1 MGFWKD
7 LLQLLDR
14 LCIGEDQWEAAV
26 EQDKMRKSFK
36 GGNRKQRRMAKHKR
50 LKDWKA
56 TLQEATES
64 SSIGQG
70 KSSAN
75 GSKAAAVRR
84 RFPMLRWVQSHP
96 VL

>member
-1 MGFWKD
+1 
-7 LLQLLDR
+7 
-14 LCIGEDQWEAAV
+14 
-26 EQDKMRKSFK
+26 MRKSFK

-75 GSKAAAVRR
+75 GSKAAAVRTQISYAA
-84 RFPMLRWVQSHP
+84 LGSKSSSP
-96 VL
+96 VKSTGLVSKWLTWLCVG